1 MSTMDTLRGVWADL
15 PGQDQA
21 VDALRRAAA
30 LGAPSHAWLFTGP
43 PGSGRSNAARSFAAA
58 LQCDVA
64 DPEARGCGACRPC
77 RMVMAGTH
85 PDVSLIATEKV
96 AYQID
101 DVRELISKAQDRPSS
116 GTWRIIIVE
125 DADRMTE
132 RTTNVLLKSIE
143 EPPPHTI
150 WILCAPSPADVLVT
164 IRSRCRPV
172 TLGVPAREAVAELLV
187 RRDGLT
193 PEQAD
198 FAARVSQSHIGIA
211 RRLARDEGAR
221 LRRDRTV
228 RLPLRLGSV
237 SDAVIAAGDLV
248 ELSTAEATASAEER
262 GAADTAAL
270 RESLGLET
278 DAPVPP
284 QLRSQ
289 FKALEELNKRRAK
302 RGVNDS
308 LDRAL
313 IDLTTFYRDVLT
325 LQLSTGSELVNAYL
339 ERELGEV
346 ARRST
351 PEQTLARIGHIAEA
365 RRRITANVQPL
376 LAMEA
381 MMAGLLPARNQGDP
395 QA

>member
-1 MSTMDTLRGVWADL
+1 MSAPAELTGVWADL
-15 PGQDQA
+15 PGQDA
-21 VDALRRAAA
+21 AIGALHRAAT
-30 LGAPSHAWLFTGP
+30 LGAPAHAWLFTGP
-43 PGSGRSNAARSFAAA
+43 PGSGRSNAARAFAAA
-58 LQCDVA
+58 LQCDA
-64 DPEARGCGACRPC
+64 PDPNDRGCGQCHACRT
-77 RMVMAGTH
+77 VMAGTH

-96 AYQID
+96 NYQIV
-101 DVRELISKAQDRPSS
+101 DVRELITRAQDRPSA
-116 GTWRIIIVE
+116 GKWRVIIVE

-143 EPPPHTI
+143 EPPPHTV

-164 IRSRCRPV
+164 IRSRCRPIS
-172 TLGVPAREAVAELLV
+172 LGVPSREAVAELLV

-193 PEQAD
+193 AEQAD

-221 LRRDRTV
+221 LRRDKTV
-228 RLPLRLGSV
+228 KLPLRLQSV
-237 SDAVIAAGDLV
+237 SDAVVAAGDLV
-248 ELSTAEATASAEER
+248 KLSTEESTASAEAR
-262 GAADTAAL
+262 AATDTAAL
-270 RESLGLET
+270 RESLGLEP
-278 DAPVPP
+278 DSPVPP

-325 LQLSTGSELVNAYL
+325 LQLATGSELINDYL
-339 ERELGEV
+339 ARELAAV
-346 ARRST
+346 AHHST
-351 PEQTLARIGHIAEA
+351 AEQTLARIDYISEA

-381 MMAGLLPARNQGDP
+381 MMAGLLPARNQGDTT
-395 QA
+395 A

>member
-1 MSTMDTLRGVWADL
+1 VWADL
-15 PGQDQA
+15 PGQAAA
-21 VDALRRAAA
+21 VDQLRRAAA
-30 LGAPSHAWLFTGP
+30 AGNPSHAWLFTGP

-58 LQCDVA
+58 LQCEAEV
-64 DPEARGCGACRPC
+64 PEERGCGHCHACRTA
-77 RMVMAGTH
+77 MAGTN
-85 PDVSLIATEKV
+85 PDVALVATEKV

-101 DVRELISKAQDRPSS
+101 DVRELITKAQDRPSA
-116 GTWRIIIVE
+116 GKWRVIIVE

-143 EPPPHTI
+143 EPPPHTV

-172 TLGVPAREAVAELLV
+172 SLRVPPADAVADLLV
-187 RRDGLT
+187 HRDGLT
-193 PEQAD
+193 AEQAR
-198 FAARVSQSHIGIA
+198 FAARVSQGHIGIA

-228 RLPLRLGSV
+228 RLPLGLRSV
-237 SDAVIAAGDLV
+237 SDAVIAAGELV

-262 GAADTAAL
+262 GSSDTARL
-270 RESLGLET
+270 RESLGLSADT
-278 DAPVPP
+278 PVPAP
-284 QLRSQ
+284 LPSQ
-289 FKALEELNKRRAK
+289 FKQLEELNTRRAW

-313 IDLTTFYRDVLT
+313 IDLTTFFRDVLA
-325 LQLSTGSELVNAYL
+325 LQLGTGSELVNEYL
-339 ERELGEV
+339 SHELGAY
-346 ARRST
+346 ARQGT
-351 PEQTLARIGHIAEA
+351 PEQTLARIDYIAEA

-381 MMAGLLPARNQGDP
+381 MLAGLLPRQHRGETRR
-395 QA
+395 

>member
-1 MSTMDTLRGVWADL
+1 MSAAVELTGVWADL
-15 PGQDQA
+15 PGQDA
-21 VDALRRAAA
+21 AIDALQRAAT
-30 LGAPSHAWLFTGP
+30 LGAPAHAWLFTGP
-43 PGSGRSNAARSFAAA
+43 PGSGRSNAARAFAAA
-58 LQCDVA
+58 LQCDA
-64 DPEARGCGACRPC
+64 PDPQERGCGQCHACRT
-77 RMVMAGTH
+77 VMAGTH

-96 AYQID
+96 NYQIV
-101 DVRELISKAQDRPSS
+101 DVRELITRAQDRPSA
-116 GTWRIIIVE
+116 GKWRVIIVE

-143 EPPPHTI
+143 EPPPHTV

-164 IRSRCRPV
+164 IRSRCRPIS
-172 TLGVPAREAVAELLV
+172 LGVPSREAVAELLV

-193 PEQAD
+193 AEQAA

-228 RLPLRLGSV
+228 KLPLRLQSV
-237 SDAVIAAGDLV
+237 SDAVVAAGDLV
-248 ELSTAEATASAEER
+248 KLSTEESTASAEAR
-262 GAADTAAL
+262 ATADTAAL
-270 RESLGLET
+270 RESLGL
-278 DAPVPP
+278 DSDSPIPP

-325 LQLSTGSELVNAYL
+325 LQLATGSELVNDYL
-339 ERELGEV
+339 ARELATV
-346 ARRST
+346 AHRT
-351 PEQTLARIGHIAEA
+351 TAEQTLARIDYISEA

-381 MMAGLLPARNQGDP
+381 MMAGLLPARNQGDTT
-395 QA
+395 A